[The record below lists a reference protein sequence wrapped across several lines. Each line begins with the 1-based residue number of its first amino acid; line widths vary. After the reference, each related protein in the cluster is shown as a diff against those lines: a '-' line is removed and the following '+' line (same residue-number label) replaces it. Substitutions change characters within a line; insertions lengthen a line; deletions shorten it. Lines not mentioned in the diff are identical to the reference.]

1 MASCISLSSM
11 FESQH
16 HVIEEQLQGLFLPK
30 DADKVKKVVSSY
42 FNEIFD
48 DQGEYRQNLTQSEDY
63 ILQAALSLLNAQQEI
78 GKVIESTNNV
88 EKKISSLQNESPIAT
103 LQIDSKIPTA
113 MVENVD
119 YSKEKISF
127 RPNFFETKVESS
139 SSLIG
144 AGGGALIGNVLLG
157 GWGAVF
163 GAIAGTSVT
172 LYLSSL
178 KDSTEQSKSKVNFE
192 RPKAIPVQKVQQETS
207 VPIDV
212 KHFLD
217 ITLKICESVDNLI
230 ATFRAQINRVV
241 SKYENQEK
249 PSLEREY
256 RPLLEGI
263 QTLVGYSRTHATD
276 EKFLSKIQQR
286 IEDLA
291 EVLDNYNMTF
301 EDYSPEKEN
310 WFSLVPSQ
318 KATETKMVYPAIVKD
333 GYAIIKGKAFIPAD
347 KD

>member
-1 MASCISLSSM
+1 MASSISLSSM

-16 HVIEEQLQGLFLPK
+16 HVLEEQLQGLFLPK
-30 DADKVKKVVSSY
+30 DADKVQKVVSDY

-48 DQGEYRQNLTQSEDY
+48 DQGEFRQNLTQSEDY

-78 GKVIESTNNV
+78 GKVIESTNNA
-88 EKKISSLQNESPIAT
+88 EKRFSSCQNVSQIPSLQV
-103 LQIDSKIPTA
+103 DSQIPTA
-113 MVENVD
+113 IVDNVEP
-119 YSKEKISF
+119 SKDKFGSK
-127 RPNFFETKVESS
+127 PNIFETKVESS
-139 SSLIG
+139 SALVG
-144 AGGGALIGNVLLG
+144 AGGGAIIGNVLFG

-178 KDSTEQSKSKVNFE
+178 KDNVDQSKSRINFE
-192 RPKAIPVQKVQQETS
+192 KSKIVSVQNFPQNTS

-212 KHFLD
+212 KQFLD

-276 EKFLSKIQQR
+276 EKFISKIQQR

-291 EVLDNYNMTF
+291 EVLDNYNMIL

-318 KATETKMVYPAIVKD
+318 NATETKMVYPAIVKD

-347 KD
+347 KN